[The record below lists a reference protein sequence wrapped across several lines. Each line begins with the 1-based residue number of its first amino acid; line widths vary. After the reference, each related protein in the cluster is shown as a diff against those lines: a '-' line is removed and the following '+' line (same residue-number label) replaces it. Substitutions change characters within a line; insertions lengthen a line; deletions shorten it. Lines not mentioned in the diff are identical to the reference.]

1 MHGGIYRMYS
11 SPYETTEETSDGEEP
26 QIVTVDENKQK
37 WSQMSFKLAVNSS
50 AYTFIMSVKTRCIG
64 DSKVLVHCVCQTS
77 FNRVFSLWRHARSAC
92 PLIQATF
99 AKILD
104 TSEDYVSEACK
115 ISFVGSEKLATVT
128 IPAKITTVTTPT
140 TLATVTT
147 PATLTTSTTPPVTL
161 SAPVNRAA
169 RANLASLAAE
179 EGTFISSKKLDTL
192 IEYMEKQNKYMENQN
207 KYMEEQKKSTSE
219 IKNLLKAIV
228 DLQKGSDGNI
238 VYINLFFFLL
248 FSFLL
253 MITLIKTDYIDIKKR
268 VNVGSVERAAI
279 RAERTNIYSY
289 LDKGQTAQK
298 VIGKLSDEIS
308 FSTRDRFQLR
318 DKIEKFSDQRT
329 GENQGLQRQL
339 IRLKEDMD
347 YLYEHLK
354 IDQPSN
360 KRIRTKYEPETPDIS
375 FENDQE

>member
-1 MHGGIYRMYS
+1 MKPQRKRL
-11 SPYETTEETSDGEEP
+11 TEK
-26 QIVTVDENKQK
+26 NRKL
-37 WSQMSFKLAVNSS
+37 SQ
-50 AYTFIMSVKTRCIG
+50 
-64 DSKVLVHCVCQTS
+64 
-77 FNRVFSLWRHARSAC
+77 VFSLWRHARSAC

-228 DLQKGSDGNI
+228 DLQKGSD
-238 VYINLFFFLL
+238 
-248 FSFLL
+248 
-253 MITLIKTDYIDIKKR
+253 DIKKR